1 MTSINDQL
9 NQARTELQQNVR
21 LRVGL
26 WLILLI
32 GLSYLSLVQSDRMA
46 LVQLDYEGQMEQLQK
61 AQALQIGTAA
71 GTGWSDQLSTQKTV
85 AEELSGAFWEAETQ
99 GLAQASLQARL
110 GEMIADLDINNS
122 RIRSGVMQPVADMPG
137 VWQIQA
143 QLDGS
148 YRLGAELQL
157 LYAIARHPNKLV
169 IDRLDLSRQ
178 NSRML
183 VLVSAYFVGIAPD
196 G

>member
-1 MTSINDQL
+1 MSGISVQL
-9 NQARTELQQNVR
+9 EQARAELRQNAR
-21 LRVGL
+21 LRAGV

-32 GLSYLSLVQSDRMA
+32 GLSYVLLVQSDRLA
-46 LVQLDYEGQMEQLQK
+46 LADLEFASQVEQLRK
-61 AQALQIGTAA
+61 AQALQSSSGWTEQLVTQQSVSDALA
-71 GTGWSDQLSTQKTV
+71 GAL
-85 AEELSGAFWEAETQ
+85 WEAETQ
-99 GLAQASLQARL
+99 GLAQASLQAAL
-110 GEMIADLDINNS
+110 NEMIAGLEIRNG

-137 VWQIQA
+137 VWQIQV

-157 LYAIARHPNKLV
+157 LYAIARYPNKLV

-178 NSRML
+178 NSRLL
-183 VLVSAYFVGIAPD
+183 VLVSAYFVGITAD